1 MSDQTPRDPTP
12 AVVRDAARGPTRP
25 TAEHTAIVRQLR
37 PRAPEPAVEPPSPS
51 VSGDPTGPQ
60 SPVSRA
66 PVPAAPAPRAP
77 SVTRAA
83 PALRAVEP
91 TSPPPSPTP
100 SASPSVGRRIGKYTI
115 RAPLSEG
122 GMARVY
128 IAQRDG
134 ADQICVLKQLLL
146 DLESNEVAVARFRR
160 EAHVAAFL
168 RHPNIARVIDAGED
182 GDTFYIAMDLINGK
196 DLESMAHE
204 LLRSHRLLP
213 YPITL
218 TAMVGILDGL
228 AYAHA
233 ARDPDGQWMQV
244 VHRDLS
250 PRNMMLTFDG
260 TAKVIDFGMAKG
272 RFDSFKT
279 LPGMVLGTLRF
290 VSPEQALAQPVD
302 ARSDLYSVAVVLYE
316 FLSGQMLVR
325 PSDAISMLR
334 VVTQQVPPPLL
345 SVNPGLPPQLA
356 EVINKGLA
364 KNPEH
369 RWQSAAEFRDAL
381 IHAAPEWCTTPQKL
395 ISDFLREQFPADV
408 EHMASLAALGGQGGG
423 GSRTRTVMFED
434 LAVPAPP
441 AARAPSSELP
451 PVRPSELSGDEHSLT
466 TNTGLEFPRLSA
478 ATATVLLRD
487 LDLLDTAP
495 QDASA
500 GIGYGAFDPSTG
512 APPRLGLIPASKS
525 SFGPPVEPT
534 LPMVQDPS
542 LVAARTSV
550 PPLAPTQ
557 LYVPPAATPSWAARH
572 AGELRGALIMTAVF
586 AVGLTVWAVASGG
599 GPSEVVVVESGGTPV
614 VSPGATPS
622 VVPRATAAPVPAP
635 GVVPAA
641 SASATASPRAP
652 EATPEP
658 RRRVEASAQP
668 RRSGEA
674 EAEAQP
680 RRSGEAA
687 QAQASDAASS
697 AKRAIAR
704 RADDVLAAVLA
715 STDPQSDGSLAE
727 FATLVRDASA
737 QYPDLDWKTVKAKR
751 QLLTS
756 GELSERAK
764 DLVAEIKKTLAEAP

>member
-1 MSDQTPRDPTP
+1 M
-12 AVVRDAARGPTRP
+12 
-25 TAEHTAIVRQLR
+25 RQLR
-37 PRAPEPAVEPPSPS
+37 PRVPEPVVES
-51 VSGDPTGPQ
+51 
-60 SPVSRA
+60 
-66 PVPAAPAPRAP
+66 
-77 SVTRAA
+77 

-182 GDTFYIAMDLINGK
+182 GETFYIAMDLINGK

-356 EVINKGLA
+356 EVINRGLA
-364 KNPEH
+364 KNPDH

-381 IHAAPEWCTTPQKL
+381 IDAAPEWCTTPPKL

-441 AARAPSSELP
+441 VARAPSSELP

-500 GIGYGAFDPSTG
+500 GIGYGAFDPNTG

-534 LPMVQDPS
+534 QPMVQDPS

-550 PPLAPTQ
+550 PPLPPTQ
-557 LYVPPAATPSWAARH
+557 LYVPPSAPPTWAARH

-635 GVVPAA
+635 GVVAAA
-641 SASATASPRAP
+641 SAPATAAP
-652 EATPEP
+652 EAAPEP

-674 EAEAQP
+674 LPVGGPAGREH
-680 RRSGEAA
+680 
-687 QAQASDAASS
+687 SDASS
-697 AKRAIAR
+697 PARQLAR
-704 RADDVLAAVLA
+704 RADEALAAVVA
-715 STDPQSDGSLAE
+715 STDPQVDGSLDRLTQLTREARKQ
-727 FATLVRDASA
+727 FPT
-737 QYPDLDWKTVKAKR
+737 LDWKTVEAKR
-751 QLLTS
+751 QLVTS
-756 GELSERAK
+756 GDVSARAQ
-764 DLVAEIKKTLAEAP
+764 DLVAELKKLLAEAP

>member
-12 AVVRDAARGPTRP
+12 AVVRDAARGPARP
-25 TAEHTAIVRQLR
+25 AAEHTAVVRQLR
-37 PRAPEPAVEPPSPS
+37 PRAPEPVVELPAPS

-66 PVPAAPAPRAP
+66 PQPPAPRPP

-83 PALRAVEP
+83 PAARPSAAP
-91 TSPPPSPTP
+91 ASPPPSPTP
-100 SASPSVGRRIGKYTI
+100 SASPSIGRRIGKYTI

-134 ADQICVLKQLLL
+134 ADHICVLKQLLL
-146 DLESNEVAVARFRR
+146 DLESNQVAAARFRR

-196 DLESMAHE
+196 DLESMSHE

-279 LPGMVLGTLRF
+279 MPGMVLGTLRF

-325 PSDAISMLR
+325 PSDAMSMLR

-345 SVNPGLPPQLA
+345 SLNPGLPPQLA
-356 EVINKGLA
+356 EVINRGLA
-364 KNPEH
+364 KEPAH
-369 RWQSAAEFRDAL
+369 RWQSAADFRDAL
-381 IHAAPEWCTTPQKL
+381 IDAAPEWCTTPQKL
-395 ISDFLREQFPADV
+395 ISDFLQEQFPTDV
-408 EHMASLAALGGQGGG
+408 AHMASLAALGGPGGG
-423 GSRTRTVMFED
+423 GSKTRTVMFED

-441 AARAPSSELP
+441 VARVPTGELP
-451 PVRPSELSGDEHSLT
+451 AVRPTELSGDEHTLT

-500 GIGYGAFDPSTG
+500 GAGYGALDPNT
-512 APPRLGLIPASKS
+512 APARLGLIPASKS
-525 SFGPPVEPT
+525 SFDAPVEPT
-534 LPMVQDPS
+534 RPMAPDPS

-550 PPLAPTQ
+550 PPLPPTQ
-557 LYVPPAATPSWAARH
+557 LYVPPSAPATWAARH

-599 GPSEVVVVESGGTPV
+599 GPSEVVVVESGGAPV

-622 VVPRATAAPVPAP
+622 VLPRATAAPVPAP
-635 GVVPAA
+635 GAVPAA
-641 SASATASPRAP
+641 SASARAP

-658 RRRVEASAQP
+658 RRRVEASGQP
-668 RRSGEA
+668 REA
-674 EAEAQP
+674 PTERRRPATPEAGPDHAPSAE
-680 RRSGEAA
+680 GG
-687 QAQASDAASS
+687 DASS
-697 AKRAIAR
+697 AAKRAIAR
-704 RADDVLAAVLA
+704 RADEVLAAVLA

-751 QLLTS
+751 LLLTS
-756 GELSERAK
+756 GELSERAP
-764 DLVAEIKKTLAEAP
+764 DLVAEIKKTLSEAP